1 MNFSIIIVSWNT
13 KEKLRENLLALS
25 YSSQVVSREII
36 VIDNASEDGTV
47 AMVQTEFPEVILIR
61 NQENIG
67 FAKASNQ
74 GLRVA
79 TGDFLILL
87 NPDMKILTDTLVNLK
102 KWLDDNPQADVTGIT
117 LIDEHNSLLPQ
128 VRKFPSVWTQLAI
141 VLKLPHLFPQILH
154 NYLQVDFDY
163 NQSAIVDSI
172 RGAFFVIS
180 RSALSKYGYL
190 DERYF
195 LWFEEVDYCKTVK
208 EKGGEVW
215 YTPVARA
222 IDYVGQSFS
231 QLPRVTK
238 QKYFR
243 NSMVSYFKKWYPYWQ
258 GEIISLGWEIAEAI
272 VSIGDICNIKPRTKT

>member
-1 MNFSIIIVSWNT
+1 
-13 KEKLRENLLALS
+13 
-25 YSSQVVSREII
+25 
-36 VIDNASEDGTV
+36 
-47 AMVQTEFPEVILIR
+47 
-61 NQENIG
+61 
-67 FAKASNQ
+67 
-74 GLRVA
+74 
-79 TGDFLILL
+79 
-87 NPDMKILTDTLVNLK
+87 
-102 KWLDDNPQADVTGIT
+102 
-117 LIDEHNSLLPQ
+117 
-128 VRKFPSVWTQLAI
+128 
-141 VLKLPHLFPQILH
+141 LH

-195 LWFEEVDYCKTVK
+195 LWFEEVDYCKSVK

-215 YTPVARA
+215 YTPAARA

-243 NSMVSYFKKWYPYWQ
+243 NSMVSYFKKWHPYWQ

-272 VSIGDICNIKPRTKT
+272 VSIGDIFNIKPRTKT